1 MKNKLLA
8 ASLAAT
14 LALTSTHALPLQAA
28 NAAAAAPEAASSS
41 AESKSVNHW
50 VEANERVQEAGGWK
64 AYAREIN
71 AAKKAAS
78 SENDPAKAKRPTL
91 TLEAAL
97 QRAQLLDP
105 SIAQALGNAPRELIA
120 YPTLSDA
127 QRAALGRE
135 ARLRAEVQSLYFSA
149 VAANERLRYQL
160 QVVEA
165 ASVASELASRMQKVG
180 NLNRLHQSEEAL
192 SLAET
197 ERSLS
202 SARTQAQAATEQLI
216 QRLQLSGEQAS
227 FSLPERLPPL
237 PAASAPPAISKV
249 DSLLIASPVNGP
261 AQIKAQSEARQALH
275 ARDEAFRLAA
285 HYRDT
290 VLPLQK
296 QISEE
301 HLLHYNGMIIGI
313 FELLKD
319 AKKQVHAVQSTMEA
333 LRAYWL
339 AEAALAPKLFA
350 LREELL
356 TSRRDAW
363 K

>member
-1 MKNKLLA
+1 MRIHPLAVSSTATLVLLITQ
-8 ASLAAT
+8 ASL
-14 LALTSTHALPLQAA
+14 LHAA
-28 NAAAAAPEAASSS
+28 NAAEGES
-41 AESKSVNHW
+41 ANHW
-50 VEANERVQEAGGWK
+50 VEANKRVQEAGGWK
-64 AYAREIN
+64 AYAREIS
-71 AAKKAAS
+71 AAQKAAS
-78 SENDPAKAKRPTL
+78 GASNSVQAKRPML

-97 QRAQLLDP
+97 QRAQRLEP
-105 SIAQALGNAPRELIA
+105 AISQALSNTPRDPKA
-120 YPTLSDA
+120 YPILSDA
-127 QRAALGRE
+127 QRSALGRG
-135 ARLRAEVQSLYFSA
+135 ARLQAEIQSLYFTA

-192 SLAET
+192 SLAES
-197 ERSLS
+197 EKNLS
-202 SARTQAQAATEQLI
+202 SARMQSQAASEQLI

-227 FSLPERLPPL
+227 FSLPEQLPPL
-237 PAASAPPAISKV
+237 PLASAPPAVSKV
-249 DSLLIASPVNGP
+249 DSILMASQASTP

-285 HYRDT
+285 HYRDK

-296 QISEE
+296 QLSEE

-319 AKKQVHAVQSTMEA
+319 AKKQVHAVESTMEA

-339 AEAALAPKLFA
+339 AEAALAPKLLA

>member
-1 MKNKLLA
+1 MKNQTLA
-8 ASLAAT
+8 VPLTAALIALSTHPLPLNAAT
-14 LALTSTHALPLQAA
+14 NTA
-28 NAAAAAPEAASSS
+28 NQ
-41 AESKSVNHW
+41 W
-50 VEANERVQEAGGWK
+50 IEANERVKEAGGWK
-64 AYAREIN
+64 AYAREIS
-71 AAKKAAS
+71 AS
-78 SENDPAKAKRPTL
+78 QGVSQQTAETRRPVL
-91 TLEAAL
+91 SLEAAL

-105 SIAQALGNAPRELIA
+105 SIAQSLGNISRDLNA

-127 QRAALGRE
+127 QRSALGRE
-135 ARLRAEVQSLYFSA
+135 ARLRAEVQTLYFTA

-160 QVVEA
+160 QVVET
-165 ASVASELASRMQKVG
+165 ASVASELANRMQKVG

-197 ERSLS
+197 EKGLS
-202 SARTQAQAATEQLI
+202 GARIQAEAAKEQLI
-216 QRLQLSGEQAS
+216 QRLQLVGDEAS

-237 PAASAPPAISKV
+237 PAASGPPAISKV
-249 DSLLIASPVNGP
+249 DSLLIASIASTPS
-261 AQIKAQSEARQALH
+261 QIKAQSETRQALH
-275 ARDEAFRLAA
+275 ARDEAFRIAA

-296 QISEE
+296 KISEE

-319 AKKQVHAVQSTMEA
+319 AKKQVHAVQSNLDA
-333 LRAYWL
+333 LRSYWL
-339 AEAALAPKLFA
+339 AEAALSPKLFA